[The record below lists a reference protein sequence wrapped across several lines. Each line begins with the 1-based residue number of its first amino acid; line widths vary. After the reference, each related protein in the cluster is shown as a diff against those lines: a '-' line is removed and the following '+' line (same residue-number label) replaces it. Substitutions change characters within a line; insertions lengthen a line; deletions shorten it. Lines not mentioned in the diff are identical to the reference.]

1 MKILFLPAFVFII
14 SLNTV
19 YAASFS
25 FTENKFIE
33 DHTKEN
39 FSKNTRQNEILNR
52 YKKFEKLFLI
62 KKELFAADIL
72 LPEELKQYSLKE
84 KEKIFLD
91 KTNIGILVSCPK
103 RTLFLIPSDIKYS
116 NTSARSDRF

>member
-39 FSKNTRQNEILNR
+39 FSKNTGQNEILNR
-52 YKKFEKLFLI
+52 YKKFEKLLLM
-62 KKELFAADIL
+62 KKEFTAGDIL
-72 LPEELKQYSLKE
+72 FPEEIKHYSLK
-84 KEKIFLD
+84 KKDKIFLD
-91 KTNIGILVSCPK
+91 KTNIGILVSCHK
-103 RTLFLIPSDIKYS
+103 RTLFLVSSDIKYS
-116 NTSARSDRF
+116 DTGTRSDRL

>member
-52 YKKFEKLFLI
+52 YKKFEKFLLM
-62 KKELFAADIL
+62 KKEFIAGDA
-72 LPEELKQYSLKE
+72 ESRQSVCRKMHS
-84 KEKIFLD
+84 
-91 KTNIGILVSCPK
+91 
-103 RTLFLIPSDIKYS
+103 
-116 NTSARSDRF
+116 

>member
-33 DHTKEN
+33 DHAKEN
-39 FSKNTRQNEILNR
+39 FPKNTRQNEILNR
-52 YKKFEKLFLI
+52 YKKFEKLLLV
-62 KKELFAADIL
+62 KKEFLAGDIL
-72 LPEELKQYSLKE
+72 FPEELEHYSLK
-84 KEKIFLD
+84 KKDKIFLD
-91 KTNIGILVSCPK
+91 KTNIGILVSCHK
-103 RTLFLIPSDIKYS
+103 RTLFLVPSDIKYS
-116 NTSARSDRF
+116 DTGTRSDRL

>member
-1 MKILFLPAFVFII
+1 MKTLFLPAFLLAV
-14 SLNTV
+14 SLNTA
-19 YAASFS
+19 YADSFS
-25 FTENKFIE
+25 FTQNKFIE
-33 DHTKEN
+33 DHTKDDSFKN
-39 FSKNTRQNEILNR
+39 SKQSEILNR

-116 NTSARSDRF
+116 DTSARSDRF